1 MADVLDKVR
10 NQLVITFKTESG
22 DTYNF
27 TMSNPKDDI
36 SEAEIKEI
44 AQCILDNNIFL
55 PSIGA
60 ELNAFVK
67 AKVVNTETDQFDL
80 TV

>member
-1 MADVLDKVR
+1 MADLDKVR
-10 NQLVITFKTESG
+10 NQLVITFNTASG

-67 AKVVNTETDQFDL
+67 AKVVNTETDHYDL
-80 TV
+80 VM